1 MSETLRTPLYDTH
14 VALKARMV
22 PFGGWDMPVQYEGIL
37 AEHEQTRKRA
47 AIYDICHMGEFEL
60 NGPTAEADLNRLLT
74 MNVPAITQGQAK
86 YGFLLDDEGGVI
98 DDLTCYR
105 LGPQSFF
112 LVVNAGTRVGD
123 REWIESRLSPTTIFE
138 DHSDL
143 TGKLDVQGPDSRAAL
158 EEIFGVKLPDLGYF
172 KSVQTTL
179 GGVPMLLSRTGYT
192 GEWGYELYFDINKT
206 VELWNTITASGRV
219 KPAGLG
225 ARDTLRLE
233 VGYPLYGHELGRS
246 RTPVAAFRGMFIDM
260 TKDFTGKAACARD
273 VANGCPQYL
282 CGLKLESKRAA
293 RQGDAVV
300 DAAGNKV
307 GEVTSGSVGP
317 SLGIAIAMAYVDA
330 ALTAPGTVLAVDV
343 RGTALPATVVP
354 LPFYTGGTARKK

>member
-1 MSETLRTPLYDTH
+1 
-14 VALKARMV
+14 
-22 PFGGWDMPVQYEGIL
+22 
-37 AEHEQTRKRA
+37 
-47 AIYDICHMGEFEL
+47 
-60 NGPTAEADLNRLLT
+60 
-74 MNVPAITQGQAK
+74 
-86 YGFLLDDEGGVI
+86 
-98 DDLTCYR
+98 
-105 LGPQSFF
+105 
-112 LVVNAGTRVGD
+112 
-123 REWIESRLSPTTIFE
+123 
-138 DHSDL
+138 
-143 TGKLDVQGPDSRAAL
+143 
-158 EEIFGVKLPDLGYF
+158 
-172 KSVQTTL
+172 
-179 GGVPMLLSRTGYT
+179 
-192 GEWGYELYFDINKT
+192 
-206 VELWNTITASGRV
+206 
-219 KPAGLG
+219 
-225 ARDTLRLE
+225 
-233 VGYPLYGHELGRS
+233 
-246 RTPVAAFRGMFIDM
+246 MFIDM